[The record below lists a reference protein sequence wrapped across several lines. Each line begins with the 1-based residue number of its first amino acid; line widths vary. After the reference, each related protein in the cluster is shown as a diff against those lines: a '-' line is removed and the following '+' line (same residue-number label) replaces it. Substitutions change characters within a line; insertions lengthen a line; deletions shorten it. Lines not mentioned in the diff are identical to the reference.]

1 VRLTTASVTAYLEKT
16 PYERRFG
23 SAVTAKKSLL
33 FALLFVALLPMFAT
47 PVYAGKR
54 SSSETKIKKCQ
65 DEAGKWHY
73 GDEAAEECAR
83 ERVIELSPEGVK
95 TGVIKAPPTPEEVRK
110 QEQEQAELEEARKR
124 AEEQARRDQQLL
136 ATYGH
141 EDDIKYIRD
150 RKLAQIENTISA
162 ANETMKPLRAALGR
176 MQAQAAKLRER
187 GREVPADLSSQIQKT
202 QAQIIRHE
210 VMITRKRQE
219 QEAIT
224 HRADADLKRYRELKL
239 EQELTPTASKS
250 GKSKS
255 Q

>member
-1 VRLTTASVTAYLEKT
+1 MSLPILKIS
-16 PYERRFG
+16 PYERRLS

-33 FALLFVALLPMFAT
+33 FAVLLVALLPLFAPFVHAAKPAHT
-47 PVYAGKR
+47 
-54 SSSETKIKKCQ
+54 EKIKKCQ

-83 ERVIELSPEGVK
+83 ERVIELSPEGIK
-95 TGVIKAPPTPEEVRK
+95 TGVIKAPPTPEEVR
-110 QEQEQAELEEARKR
+110 QREQQQAELAEARKR
-124 AEEQARRDQQLL
+124 AEEQARRDEQLL

-150 RKLAQIENTISA
+150 RKLAQLEYTISA
-162 ANETMKPLRAALGR
+162 ANETMKPLRAALSR
-176 MQAQAAKLRER
+176 MQAEATKLRER

-210 VMITRKRQE
+210 VMITKKRQE

-224 HRADADLKRYRELKL
+224 QQADADLKRYRELKM
-239 EQELTPTASKS
+239 EQQLTPTASRS
-250 GKSKS
+250 SKS
-255 Q
+255 QAQ

>member
-1 VRLTTASVTAYLEKT
+1 MNGVSS
-16 PYERRFG
+16 

-33 FALLFVALLPMFAT
+33 FAVLLAALLPLVVT
-47 PVYAGKR
+47 PVDAGKR
-54 SSSETKIKKCQ
+54 ARSDTKIKKCQ

-83 ERVIELSPEGVK
+83 ERIIELSPEGVK
-95 TGVIKAPPTPEEVRK
+95 TGVIKAPPTAEEVREQK
-110 QEQEQAELEEARKR
+110 QQQAELEEARKR

-141 EDDIKYIRD
+141 EKDIIYIRD
-150 RKLAQIENTISA
+150 RKLEQIEYTISA
-162 ANETMKPLRAALGR
+162 ASETIKPLRAALSR
-176 MQAQAAKLRER
+176 MQADEAKLRKR
-187 GREVPADLSSQIQKT
+187 GREAPPDLKSQIEQT

-210 VMITRKRQE
+210 AMIAKKRRE

-224 HRADADLKRYRELKL
+224 QQAEADLERYRELKM
-239 EQELTPTASKS
+239 EQATPTASKS
-250 GKSKS
+250 KN

>member
-1 VRLTTASVTAYLEKT
+1 LKT
-16 PYERRFG
+16 SPYERRLS

-33 FALLFVALLPMFAT
+33 FAILLAAFSPMFAL
-47 PVYAGKR
+47 PVHAAKTAHT
-54 SSSETKIKKCQ
+54 EKIKKCQ

-73 GDEAAEECAR
+73 GDEAAEECSR
-83 ERVIELSPEGVK
+83 ERVIELSPEGIK

-110 QEQEQAELEEARKR
+110 QEQQQAELEAARR
-124 AEEQARRDQQLL
+124 QAEEQARRDEQLL

-150 RKLAQIENTISA
+150 RKLAQIEYTISA
-162 ANETMKPLRAALGR
+162 TSETMKPLRAALGR
-176 MQAQAAKLRER
+176 MQAEAAKLRER

-210 VMITRKRQE
+210 VVITKKRQE

-224 HRADADLKRYRELKL
+224 QQADADLKRYRELKM
-239 EQELTPTASKS
+239 EQQLTPTASKS
-250 GKSKS
+250 SKSKAR
-255 Q
+255 